1 LTGLAVFIF
10 GVPIKGSFAALT
22 FAALLYVMATTA
34 FGLLVSA
41 FVRSQ
46 VAGIFAAGVLG
57 ILPVVQFSG
66 LIEPVSSLA
75 GAGRI
80 IGEIHPA
87 SHFLTITR
95 GMFSKGLT
103 FADLT
108 ASFVPL
114 AMAFP
119 VLIGI
124 GALLLRKQE
133 R

>member
-1 LTGLAVFIF
+1 
-10 GVPIKGSFAALT
+10 
-22 FAALLYVMATTA
+22 MATTA
-34 FGLLVSA
+34 FGLVVSA

-57 ILPVVQFSG
+57 ILPVVQFAG

-75 GAGRI
+75 GFGRV

-95 GMFSKGLT
+95 GTFSKGLS
-103 FADLT
+103 FAELQ
-108 ASFVPL
+108 ASYVAL
-114 AMAFP
+114 ALAFP
-119 VLIGI
+119 VLAGL
-124 GALLLRKQE
+124 GTLLLKKQE